1 VDAADDYLNFWFD
14 PTFEPTAQPE
24 IDKKISFWKTCM
36 TRIEAEYAGQGGFVG
51 GDAVVE
57 FAGDVQTELVKN
69 LLYCKIDE
77 NILTVIQADNYYAPV
92 KNPAPAGDNY
102 LPVHPSYV
110 GNDQQHNITNAK
122 TYKVEN
128 KIYYITTA
136 TADVWNAF
144 TAPFDVAKVYVM
156 ETYPETELAKMEK
169 NIVAAN
175 GNLTSSDAN
184 YVNPRL
190 AILQEQARHN
200 ADFASFFGV
209 TIALGQNKSFD
220 EIYKEYIEW
229 AKLQDKAAGLYTS
242 GTYDLR
248 GKYEL
253 VPYTPGNWKTA
264 NCYISENNGEWNITG
279 EDQYATLETTW
290 EHVDATDGILMHKG
304 KTYSMLLPFC
314 AGCLDG
320 NEDGEREM
328 WDYWSGK
335 FLIFESTDT
344 PQDGHEVYGTDFF
357 DELYATPTPAEGTA
371 IMLGNATFAAMP
383 TDNKEIYVYYP
394 DLEGSTFL
402 LNEINGSEWEPIQPS
417 VSYMMLN
424 IPTPSAYSY
433 IKGVK
438 STGEL
443 IYANR
448 DNTTTGVGNTPTI
461 GGNSSL
467 FITAISDGINVAVD
481 APQYVRVLT
490 ASGHIVYAG
499 FVQDNVNVILP
510 VNGIYIVSG
519 EKEAQKI
526 MLNL

>member
-1 VDAADDYLNFWFD
+1 
-14 PTFEPTAQPE
+14 
-24 IDKKISFWKTCM
+24 
-36 TRIEAEYAGQGGFVG
+36 
-51 GDAVVE
+51 
-57 FAGDVQTELVKN
+57 
-69 LLYCKIDE
+69 
-77 NILTVIQADNYYAPV
+77 
-92 KNPAPAGDNY
+92 
-102 LPVHPSYV
+102 
-110 GNDQQHNITNAK
+110 
-122 TYKVEN
+122 
-128 KIYYITTA
+128 
-136 TADVWNAF
+136 
-144 TAPFDVAKVYVM
+144 
-156 ETYPETELAKMEK
+156 
-169 NIVAAN
+169 
-175 GNLTSSDAN
+175 
-184 YVNPRL
+184 
-190 AILQEQARHN
+190 
-200 ADFASFFGV
+200 
-209 TIALGQNKSFD
+209 
-220 EIYKEYIEW
+220 
-229 AKLQDKAAGLYTS
+229 
-242 GTYDLR
+242 
-248 GKYEL
+248 
-253 VPYTPGNWKTA
+253 
-264 NCYISENNGEWNITG
+264 
-279 EDQYATLETTW
+279 
-290 EHVDATDGILMHKG
+290 
-304 KTYSMLLPFC
+304 
-314 AGCLDG
+314 
-320 NEDGEREM
+320 
-328 WDYWSGK
+328 
-335 FLIFESTDT
+335 
-344 PQDGHEVYGTDFF
+344 
-357 DELYATPTPAEGTA
+357 
-371 IMLGNATFAAMP
+371 MLGNATFAAMP